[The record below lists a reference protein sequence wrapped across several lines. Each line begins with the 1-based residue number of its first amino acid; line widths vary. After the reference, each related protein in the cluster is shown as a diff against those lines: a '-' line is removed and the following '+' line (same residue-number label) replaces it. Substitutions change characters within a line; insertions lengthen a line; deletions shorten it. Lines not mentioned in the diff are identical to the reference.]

1 VPRES
6 LLMEYKFLRV
16 CPQQIE
22 LVNKAYAEKYPSLL
36 AGEITTG
43 LSWKTVRKFL
53 RGERV
58 RRQTFLRLCAILGI
72 SPMAIAGLELRQQ
85 PGLATPAEEMPL
97 VPMDLRNAEYEQL
110 LLFMAQQKEL
120 GRIVTFMGHDS
131 NVYHYVSAEL
141 TPQRLGGGAPQKVL
155 KNKSSL
161 ESWAKTGSLE
171 GYLNMRQ
178 YLERDG
184 FISGYVYRLIRPTD
198 GALLEYSSDFYL
210 VDDLMGQKQRI
221 CCSNPKDY
229 RIISA

>member
-1 VPRES
+1 MPRES
-6 LLMEYKFLRV
+6 LLMEYQFLSI
-16 CPQQIE
+16 CPQRLE
-22 LVNKAYAEKYPSLL
+22 EVNKAYAEKYSSLL
-36 AGEITTG
+36 AGESTTG
-43 LSWKTVRKFL
+43 LSGKTIGKFL
-53 RGERV
+53 QGEKV

-72 SPMAIAGLELRQQ
+72 PPMAIAGLQ
-85 PGLATPAEEMPL
+85 PGLATPVEEIPL

-141 TPQRLGGGAPQKVL
+141 TPERLGGGSPQKVL

-178 YLERDG
+178 YLERGG

-198 GALLEYSSDFYL
+198 GALVEYSSDFYL

-221 CCSNPKDY
+221 CCSDPKDY
-229 RIISA
+229 RIISS

>member
-1 VPRES
+1 
-6 LLMEYKFLRV
+6 MEYQFLSI
-16 CPQQIE
+16 CPQRLE
-22 LVNKAYAEKYPSLL
+22 EVNKAYAEKYSSLL
-36 AGEITTG
+36 AGESTTG
-43 LSWKTVRKFL
+43 LSGKTIGKFL
-53 RGERV
+53 QGEKV

-72 SPMAIAGLELRQQ
+72 PPMAIAGLQ
-85 PGLATPAEEMPL
+85 PGLATPVEEIPL

-178 YLERDG
+178 YLERGG

-198 GALLEYSSDFYL
+198 GALVEYSSDFYL

-221 CCSNPKDY
+221 CCSDPKDY
-229 RIISA
+229 RIISS

>member
-1 VPRES
+1 MTRES
-6 LLMEYKFLRV
+6 LLMEYQFLSI
-16 CPQQIE
+16 CPQRLE
-22 LVNKAYAEKYPSLL
+22 EVNKAYAEKYSSLL
-36 AGEITTG
+36 AGESTTG
-43 LSWKTVRKFL
+43 LSGKTIGKFL
-53 RGERV
+53 QGEKV

-72 SPMAIAGLELRQQ
+72 SPMAIAGLQ
-85 PGLATPAEEMPL
+85 PGLATPVEEIPL

-141 TPQRLGGGAPQKVL
+141 TPERLGGGSPQKVL

-178 YLERDG
+178 YLERGG

-198 GALLEYSSDFYL
+198 GALVEYSSDFYL

-221 CCSNPKDY
+221 CCSDPKDY
-229 RIISA
+229 RIISS

>member
-1 VPRES
+1 
-6 LLMEYKFLRV
+6 MEYQFLSI
-16 CPQQIE
+16 CPQRLE
-22 LVNKAYAEKYPSLL
+22 EVNKAYAEKYSSLL
-36 AGEITTG
+36 AGESTTG
-43 LSWKTVRKFL
+43 LSGKTIGKFL
-53 RGERV
+53 QGEKV

-72 SPMAIAGLELRQQ
+72 PPMAIAGLQ
-85 PGLATPAEEMPL
+85 PGLATPVEEIPL

-141 TPQRLGGGAPQKVL
+141 TPERLGGGSPQKVL

-178 YLERDG
+178 YLERGG

-198 GALLEYSSDFYL
+198 GALVEYSSDFYL

-221 CCSNPKDY
+221 CCSDPKDY
-229 RIISA
+229 RIISS

>member
-1 VPRES
+1 
-6 LLMEYKFLRV
+6 MEYQFLSI
-16 CPQQIE
+16 CPQRLE
-22 LVNKAYAEKYPSLL
+22 EVNKAYAEKYSSLL
-36 AGEITTG
+36 AGESTTG
-43 LSWKTVRKFL
+43 LSGKTIGKFL
-53 RGERV
+53 QGEKV

-72 SPMAIAGLELRQQ
+72 PPMAIAGLQ

-141 TPQRLGGGAPQKVL
+141 TPERLGGGSPQKVL

-178 YLERDG
+178 YLERGG

-198 GALLEYSSDFYL
+198 GALVEYSSDFYL

-221 CCSNPKDY
+221 CCSDPKDY
-229 RIISA
+229 RIISS